1 MKTRIRVLHLEDS
14 PRDAEIIR
22 DRLEAEGL
30 VCDII
35 RVQDRAGFESAL
47 AVDGFDVILCDYN
60 LPDYDGISALHA
72 ARQKHPLTPV
82 LLISGSLGEEAAV
95 KSLQEGATDYLL
107 KQKLERL
114 PAAVKRALS
123 EADEHPQRAEAE
135 AKLRE
140 SEERFRLLAE
150 HSTEGFWFA
159 ALNPYQALY
168 LSPAIEK
175 IWGMPVER

>member
-1 MKTRIRVLHLEDS
+1 MKTNIRILHLEDS

-30 VCDII
+30 VCDIV

-47 AVDGFDVILCDYN
+47 AGDRFDVILSDYN
-60 LPDYDGISALHA
+60 LTDYDGISALQA

-82 LLISGSLGEEAAV
+82 LLISGSLGEELAV

-107 KQKLERL
+107 KQRLERL
-114 PAAVKRALS
+114 PSAVKRALS
-123 EADEHPQRAEAE
+123 EAEEHRQSAELEAE
-135 AKLRE
+135 LRQ

-150 HSTEGFWFA
+150 HSTEGFWFV
-159 ALNPYQALY
+159 ALNPYQVLY
-168 LSPAIEK
+168 LSPAI
-175 IWGMPVER
+175 